1 MRFFKGYT
9 QVMTPSFPTCLL
21 VGVVTFLLDFISKWL
36 AWSYFTQA
44 KNVVVPRDIQL
55 FDFLGISGSIT
66 YATNL
71 GAAWGYFASAPF
83 SLLLLRVILIA
94 LLFAYLVFSQSA
106 KQYRLPLVL
115 IITGAIGNV
124 CDFFLYGHV
133 VDMIHCVFWGYDY
146 PVFNVA
152 DSLIFVGTML
162 ILFSTLLAEDA
173 KT

>member
-1 MRFFKGYT
+1 MRFSQKYANL
-9 QVMTPSFPTCLL
+9 MTPSFFTCFT
-21 VGVVTFLLDFISKWL
+21 VGVFFFLVDLLSKKM
-36 AWSYFTQA
+36 AFSYFVQA
-44 KNVVVPRDIQL
+44 EKGLLAPILL
-55 FDFLGISGSIT
+55 FQFLGVSCSLT

-71 GAAWGYFASAPF
+71 GAAWGYFSSAPF
-83 SLLLLRVILIA
+83 FLLLLRIA
-94 LLFAYLVFSQSA
+94 LIGGLFAYLLFAKSA

-162 ILFSTLLAEDA
+162 ILFSTLVVEEEKA
-173 KT
+173 